1 MGQNWGPSVLG
12 DPAGGVRGWTGS
24 LYICFLKKKKKPAL
38 KLVLTMMPVLG
49 GPVVQPGACFRQ
61 LRRAKLSVVKGNR
74 DVT

>member
-1 MGQNWGPSVLG
+1 MDRVSV
-12 DPAGGVRGWTGS
+12 
-24 LYICFLKKKKKPAL
+24 YMFLKKKKKPAL

-74 DVT
+74 DVM